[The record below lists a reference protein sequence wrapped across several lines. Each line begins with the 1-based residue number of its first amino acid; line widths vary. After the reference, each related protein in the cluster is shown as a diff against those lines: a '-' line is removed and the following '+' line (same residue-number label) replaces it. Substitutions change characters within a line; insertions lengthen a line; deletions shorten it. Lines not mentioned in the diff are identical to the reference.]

1 MSKDALEQLLQNAD
15 GQGGPEDSRQ
25 FLSFVVDEEEYG
37 VDILRVQ
44 EIRGWQPTTRIPGVP
59 GHIKGVLNLRGS
71 VVPVIDLRLRFN
83 LPELAYGPTTV
94 VIVLQVIDDRGGH
107 KMGLV
112 VDAVSDVY
120 TFEADRVQPPPDF
133 GAQIGSVFLKGLVT
147 MDHGMLILV
156 DVDKLF
162 DSDQMLELID
172 SADVADSD
180 KGSAQQPPEASA
192 A

>member
-59 GHIKGVLNLRGS
+59 GYIKGVLNLRGA
-71 VVPVIDLRLRFN
+71 VVPVIDLRLRFH

-94 VIVLQVIDDRGGH
+94 VIVLQVEDDRGGH

-120 TFEADRVQPPPDF
+120 TFEANRVQPPPDF

-147 MDHGMLILV
+147 MEQGMLILV

-162 DSDQMLELID
+162 ASDQMLELID
-172 SADVADSD
+172 SVTFDQS
-180 KGSAQQPPEASA
+180 SEQEPPEASA

>member
-59 GHIKGVLNLRGS
+59 DHIKGVLNLRGS

-120 TFEADRVQPPPDF
+120 TFESDRVQPPPDF

-162 DSDQMLELID
+162 DSDQMLEIMD
-172 SADVADSD
+172 SADP
-180 KGSAQQPPEASA
+180 AQQPPEASA